1 MDLSD
6 KVFRRKVEKL
16 FPEVAEKVTISP
28 LFKDTENIFSIYN
41 SFKRLV
47 IPLNDSDNEF
57 RVLFFGVILKLY
69 DPDYVAG
76 FKKKTIDGLRP
87 VMAKL
92 FDISEESVSWWFS
105 QAVGRMS
112 VYKNIADNIELIC
125 HELITEKG
133 QDS

>member
-1 MDLSD
+1 MELSD

-16 FPEVAEKVTISP
+16 FPEVAEQVTIRP
-28 LFKDTENIFSIYN
+28 LLTDFNNISCLYN
-41 SFKRLV
+41 CFVRLV
-47 IPLNDSDNEF
+47 KPLKDSDNEF

-112 VYKNIADNIELIC
+112 VYKNISDNIDMISRELV
-125 HELITEKG
+125 EQKG
-133 QDS
+133 QVS